1 MWKHPNPSSR
11 LLDHVIT
18 SASSSL
24 TPLLPRL
31 PLLPLRLRIFSK
43 LWCLILVWVMECLR
57 LLLWTT
63 VRWAARCPSSLPPR
77 CLVCVSSHAVRSSS
91 LPPRCLVC
99 VPRMLW
105 DPPLSSPPMSR
116 LCSSHAVR
124 SSSSQEDVC
133 IICWHEITHSCFRSY
148 CERLIGALYFK
159 EIVFHML
166 YIFDLHW
173 KEFVASS
180 KCDI

>member
-24 TPLLPRL
+24 TPFLPRL

-63 VRWAARCPSSLPPR
+63 VRWAARCPSSLS
-77 CLVCVSSHAVRSSS
+77 LSDVSSVFPRMLWDPPLYPPDVSS
-91 LPPRCLVC
+91 VF
-99 VPRMLW
+99 PRMLW

-159 EIVFHML
+159 EIQCFIC
-166 YIFDLHW
+166 YINLTRTE
-173 KEFVASS
+173 KNL
-180 KCDI
+180 